1 LHTGLG
7 GVLSDSALDQLR
19 RAIAKLRAAVA
30 ARWQTAHA
38 NPRAVDSPAAGGDQ
52 LPW

>member
-7 GVLSDSALDQLR
+7 GVLSDSALDLR

-30 ARWQTAHA
+30 A
-38 NPRAVDSPAAGGDQ
+38 G
-52 LPW
+52 